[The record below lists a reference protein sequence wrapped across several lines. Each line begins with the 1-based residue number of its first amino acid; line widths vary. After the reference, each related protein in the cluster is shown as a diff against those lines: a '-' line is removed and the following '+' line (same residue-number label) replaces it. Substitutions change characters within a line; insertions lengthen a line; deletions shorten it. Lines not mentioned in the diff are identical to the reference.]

1 MRAAEVR
8 AAVAVPRTGLP
19 AIDFVLALAFWL
31 LAAFLTALLRLAAV
45 RVPVAD
51 LRRTA
56 VRAMVCTGIDL
67 PPY

>member
-1 MRAAEVR
+1 
-8 AAVAVPRTGLP
+8 
-19 AIDFVLALAFWL
+19 L
-31 LAAFLTALLRLAAV
+31 LAAFLTALLRLVAV
-45 RVPVAD
+45 RVAVAD